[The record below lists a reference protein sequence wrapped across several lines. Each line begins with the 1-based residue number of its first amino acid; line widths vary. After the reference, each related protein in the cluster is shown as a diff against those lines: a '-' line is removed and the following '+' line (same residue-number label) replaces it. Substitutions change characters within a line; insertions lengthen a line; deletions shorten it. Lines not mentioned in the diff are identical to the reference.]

1 MRGNFLLIFTKSKL
15 NHSIRNIY
23 ISIVKSRSI
32 IYTTF
37 LTLLVLI
44 LGKNIADLHILGFLI
59 SMETDKSI
67 PKRDSY
73 PGLLSLQLT
82 VKFWHTFMHGTDNC
96 TLLKLDKLT
105 LCIAILPASLT
116 MCGCEIHVFVAD
128 SV

>member
-32 IYTTF
+32 MYTTF

-59 SMETDKSI
+59 SMETEKSI

-105 LCIAILPASLT
+105 LYITSFIDYVW
-116 MCGCEIHVFVAD
+116 M
-128 SV
+128 

>member
-1 MRGNFLLIFTKSKL
+1 M
-15 NHSIRNIY
+15 
-23 ISIVKSRSI
+23 
-32 IYTTF
+32 YTTF

-59 SMETDKSI
+59 SMETEKSI

-73 PGLLSLQLT
+73 PGLLSLQLS
-82 VKFWHTFMHGTDNC
+82 VKFWHAFMHGTDNC
-96 TLLKLDKLT
+96 TFLKLDKLT